1 MLKSYLAAVTF
12 LSPWPCHCRKLR
24 SSEGQTEVNGIELE
38 AALRSQHSKLNPRT
52 QWARPKA
59 KGSMTDAPGPG
70 PARDLMQQAG
80 PLTMKSSQ
88 LPQGTL
94 DVSRLKDANHTDP
107 HDSVVKSVEFHPQMG
122 HLMMTA
128 GLDKKLKLF
137 QVDGVRNPRVS
148 SIILEDC
155 PIHKAS
161 FAMGGRQIIA
171 TGRRPFFYIYD
182 VTASKVERIEGP
194 RIGSPS
200 GKSSL
205 ESFAVSPGDES
216 SSNPVAAFLGDQGFI
231 QLVSLKSKQWVGSLK
246 MNGSVRTAVF
256 SPNGNELLT
265 GGGDGVVYTW
275 DLRTRK
281 CIGQMTDLGNKDS
294 SSLSL
299 STDCKYLATGSQSG
313 VVNLYSHHSPSPS
326 MSHSAG
332 SMKRPSNPRPL
343 KELMNLT
350 TTIDSLAFS
359 HDSQILAM
367 GSRMKKDAMRL
378 VHLPS
383 MTVFSNWPT
392 SRSPLNFVH
401 SLAFSPNSGHLAVG
415 NARGK
420 VLLYRLNHYQDV

>member
-1 MLKSYLAAVTF
+1 MQHEAKSVWSDPADADTMIEIAKSTRL
-12 LSPWPCHCRKLR
+12 RKLR
-24 SSEGQTEVNGIELE
+24 SSECQNEVDGVELE

-52 QWARPKA
+52 KWARQAAEDDTAAHDLMHQAGTLSTK
-59 KGSMTDAPGPG
+59 SRRLAPG
-70 PARDLMQQAG
+70 
-80 PLTMKSSQ
+80 
-88 LPQGTL
+88 TL
-94 DVSRLKDANHTDP
+94 EVSRLKDANHTDP
-107 HDSVVKSVEFHPQMG
+107 HDSVISSVEFHPHMG
-122 HLMMTA
+122 QLMMTA

-137 QVDGVRNPRVS
+137 QIDGVRNPQVS
-148 SIILEDC
+148 SIFLEDC

-182 VTASKVERIEGP
+182 VTASKIDRIQGP
-194 RIGSPS
+194 RIGGSVM
-200 GKSSL
+200 SSL
-205 ESFAVSPGDES
+205 ESFAVSSTGDES
-216 SSNPVAAFLGDQGFI
+216 SQSVAAFLGDQGLI
-231 QLVSLKSKQWVGSLK
+231 QLVSLKSKQWVANLK
-246 MNGSVRTAVF
+246 MSGTVRSAVF
-256 SPNGNELLT
+256 AGNGNELVT
-265 GGGDGVVYTW
+265 GGGDGILYTW

-281 CIGQMTDLGNKDS
+281 CVGQMTDLGNKDS
-294 SSLSL
+294 SSLAL
-299 STDCKYLATGSQSG
+299 SSDGKYLATGSASG
-313 VVNLYSHHSPSPS
+313 VVNLYDHQAPQRHSL
-326 MSHSAG
+326 ATG
-332 SMKRPSNPRPL
+332 NMKRPSSHKPL

-401 SLAFSPNSGHLAVG
+401 SLAFSPNSGYLAVG

-420 VLLYRLNHYQDV
+420 VLLYRLNHYQDI